1 MRMYFDRMS
10 FDKKIIMIYI
20 IKDNYDRMSFN
31 LLFLLNKNRKKLIK

>member
-31 LLFLLNKNRKKLIK
+31 LLFLLNKNRKN

>member
-31 LLFLLNKNRKKLIK
+31 LLFLLNINKENY